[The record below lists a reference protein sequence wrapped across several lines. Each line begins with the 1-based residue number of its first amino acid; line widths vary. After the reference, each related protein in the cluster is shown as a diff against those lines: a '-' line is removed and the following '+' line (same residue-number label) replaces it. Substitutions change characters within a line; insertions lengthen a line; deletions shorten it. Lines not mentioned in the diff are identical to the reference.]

1 MDELGIWMAQAI
13 QKSAAIPAADPQKF
27 VSVREA
33 KFLFGMRESLMEDV
47 ERQAEYLPVLHRTA
61 GC

>member
-1 MDELGIWMAQAI
+1 MAQAI
-13 QKSAAIPAADPQKF
+13 QKSAAIPAADPRKF